1 MTVSPFTIAVPD
13 AEIALLRERLRAT
26 RFPDVAPNTDFAR
39 GTSGEYLRELVA
51 YWAGEFDW
59 REAEAGLNAIP
70 QFVAEVDGRPVHFL
84 HRVAADARGAIL
96 LLHGWPDTPFRYR
109 RVLDDLT
116 ARGFDCVVPS
126 LPGFAFT
133 GGHALS
139 SAATADLF
147 QRLMTETLGYDT
159 FVVAGGDVGTVV
171 GSQLARRHADRVTA
185 LHLTNAEYPTGSEP
199 DLTDEERAYAEFIQY
214 WWATQGGY
222 AAVQSTKPQI
232 VGPALNDSPAG
243 LAAWMLGLID
253 TGAQDHDVEG
263 AFGGRDEL
271 LTNISIYWFTQ
282 TAATAADSYAADG
295 WGGELARITVPTAM
309 AIYPREAQSPR
320 AWCERAANVVRYTA
334 MPRGGHFAALEV
346 PQDYA
351 GDLIAFLDEPA

>member
-185 LHLTNAEYPTGSEP
+185 LHLTNAEYPTGASP
-199 DLTDEERAYAEFIQY
+199 TSPTRSGPTPSSSSTGGPPRAV
-214 WWATQGGY
+214 TR
-222 AAVQSTKPQI
+222 PC
-232 VGPALNDSPAG
+232 
-243 LAAWMLGLID
+243 
-253 TGAQDHDVEG
+253 
-263 AFGGRDEL
+263 
-271 LTNISIYWFTQ
+271 
-282 TAATAADSYAADG
+282 
-295 WGGELARITVPTAM
+295 
-309 AIYPREAQSPR
+309 SPR
-320 AWCERAANVVRYTA
+320 SRRSWARPSTTVR
-334 MPRGGHFAALEV
+334 
-346 PQDYA
+346 
-351 GDLIAFLDEPA
+351 PASPPGCWA